1 MLLADVAKFLADED
15 LVMSMERLPG
25 GSFHVSLKGTRWPR
39 SGQRDVHAQDV
50 SAEVAFSRAKQT
62 ILEGS

>member
-25 GSFHVSLKGTRWPR
+25 GSSRVALERNRRWPHSR
-39 SGQRDVHAQDV
+39 VAKALGTTTDVRRTTV
-50 SAEVAFSRAKQT
+50 AEVAV
-62 ILEGS
+62 L